1 MGMPWPLGRVHTL
14 SRCAGRDPWLFHVS
28 HSFSDGDAVAPSF
41 GIFGSFES
49 FDFAL
54 GAARLLTRELGGG
67 GLGLGSWRAA
77 QLHSLLAECGR
88 ECPSPLRELDH
99 ILLRA
104 RTLAGCLRVV
114 LEQLVPD
121 LLGVVPVDTVSIHI
135 AFHIAFLQ
143 APAPCL
149 LGEA

>member
-54 GAARLLTRELGGG
+54 GPARLVTRELGGG

-77 QLHSLLAECGR
+77 AHLHCSLLALLV
-88 ECPSPLRELDH
+88 PLLEHLH
-99 ILLRA
+99 LRA
-104 RTLAGCLRVV
+104 RVLAGCFTVV
-114 LEQLVPD
+114 HELVPD
-121 LLGVVPVDTVSIHI
+121 LLGLV
-135 AFHIAFLQ
+135 Q
-143 APAPCL
+143 
-149 LGEA
+149 GEGKG

>member
-1 MGMPWPLGRVHTL
+1 MAPTL
-14 SRCAGRDPWLFHVS
+14 
-28 HSFSDGDAVAPSF
+28 

-49 FDFAL
+49 FDLAL

-77 QLHSLLAECGR
+77 QLHSLPAECGR